1 MQEYFYLYGY
11 SLFRYDIFEICKNAS
26 FIKYHSGLFL
36 HIFKLCLATIEV
48 CVFCAAASVAAL
60 FNLWGLERSVNS
72 SKSAK
77 KIKCKEMLI
86 VFEDIGAK
94 IKAVTKV
101 FCWVSIIVSV
111 IAAFVMFY
119 MAGESY
125 STEGFYNGMGWVFL
139 IVLPLGSWLTS
150 LFVYGFGELIERTT
164 EIAESTKEQTKT
176 SQNKMDGLY
185 KVGLVTQEEYAEW
198 IVKETL
204 ISLEAQYRNNEI
216 TQEEYNV
223 KRTEIINRLK
233 NQ

>member
-1 MQEYFYLYGY
+1 
-11 SLFRYDIFEICKNAS
+11 
-26 FIKYHSGLFL
+26 
-36 HIFKLCLATIEV
+36 
-48 CVFCAAASVAAL
+48 
-60 FNLWGLERSVNS
+60 
-72 SKSAK
+72 
-77 KIKCKEMLI
+77 MLI